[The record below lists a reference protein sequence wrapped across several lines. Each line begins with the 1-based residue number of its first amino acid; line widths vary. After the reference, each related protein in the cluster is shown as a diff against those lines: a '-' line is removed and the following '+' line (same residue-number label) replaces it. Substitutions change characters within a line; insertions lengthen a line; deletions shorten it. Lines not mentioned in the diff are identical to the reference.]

1 MLDAG
6 EPKHILLSKRS
17 QAQNIAYL
25 CAPDYKF
32 KETESRLVVAYD
44 MGWVGAGKLV
54 ANGHE
59 GAFGGSICS
68 GTNPIGKGSAL
79 TSVFPKAS
87 LPNTATLKIRF
98 QH

>member
-1 MLDAG
+1 MENNSPIDRKYWYMLDAG

-59 GAFGGSICS
+59 GAF
-68 GTNPIGKGSAL
+68 
-79 TSVFPKAS
+79 
-87 LPNTATLKIRF
+87 
-98 QH
+98 